1 MVFFSFV
8 FFAFY
13 SKITNLIFD
22 KDKVD
27 IFKEDMEQIAFYF
40 KPFDDKLSDFLLQL
54 DSLSKDYIAG
64 KNILH
69 TREKEIDAMW
79 KYMKE
84 NKYYLAKLGFA
95 KYDGLI
101 NFMSKMR
108 WHKDEIF
115 DLLGKDTTYNYLV
128 ILQNTNEKRPNGWFF
143 GSFAF
148 ITVANWHLTE
158 LEIVDSYYP
167 DYIAYKTFIDAPER
181 ANVFIPE
188 KRIWFLSANKFWFTD
203 MDGKNIKL
211 IYEKAFN
218 ETYDMEKVKKTI
230 VPDLWPKLLNK
241 NIKWVIF
248 VRSDFF
254 ELVVPNLKETLRER
268 QFTNACVNLIR
279 WEVRWNRKEL
289 YIKGVKEYFNN
300 NKFKIAKNII
310 NNFQELLDKK
320 MINIYLSNVSVPL
333 NDFLQK
339 SNLSTVFSTWHIYS
353 RDANNSFNKS
363 DGFVT
368 KNIQIFD
375 SNWKIV
381 VDETKDIVDIKALT
395 PWEYKMKIFYN
406 FNVSDYYKNFIYWLQ
421 DKYGIKLRE
430 REEWILAVKPAQY
443 DPDRILRR
451 WETNSTLY
459 FPQHIDIISYT
470 WDLFSWNIF
479 YAPFADW
486 LSYHTR
492 ITENN
497 KTKTIEINFKI
508 KQ

>member
-40 KPFDDKLSDFLLQL
+40 KPFDEKLSDFLLQL
-54 DSLSKDYIAG
+54 DSVSKDYIAG

-79 KYMKE
+79 QYMKE
-84 NKYYLAKLGFA
+84 NKYYLTKLWFA

-101 NFMSKMR
+101 NFISKLR

-115 DLLGKDTTYNYLV
+115 DLLGKDKTYNYLV

-148 ITVANWHLTE
+148 ITVSNWHLIG

-167 DYIAYKTFIDAPER
+167 DYIAYKTFIDAPEWS
-181 ANVFIPE
+181 NVFLPE

-203 MDGKNIKL
+203 IDGKNIKL

-218 ETYDMEKVKKTI
+218 ETYDMEKVQKTI
-230 VPDLWPKLLNK
+230 RPDLRPKLLNK
-241 NIKWVIF
+241 NIKGVIF

-268 QFTNACVNLIR
+268 QFTNACVDLIR
-279 WEVRWNRKEL
+279 WETRWNKKEL
-289 YIKGVKEYFNN
+289 YIKKVTDYFNN
-300 NKFKIAKNII
+300 NKGKIAKNII

-333 NDFLQK
+333 HEFLKK
-339 SNLSTVFSTWHIYS
+339 SNLNTIFSSWNIYS
-353 RDANNSFNKS
+353 RDSNNSFNKS

-381 VDETKDIVDIKALT
+381 VDETKDILDIKELH
-395 PWEYKMKIFYN
+395 PWEYTMKIFYN

-421 DKYGIKLRE
+421 DKYWIKITE
-430 REEWILAVKPAQY
+430 REERILAIKPAQY
-443 DPDRILRR
+443 EPDKILKR

-459 FPQHIDIISYT
+459 FPQNIDIISYT
-470 WDLFSWNIF
+470 GDLFDTNIF

-497 KTKTIEINFKI
+497 KTKTIEITFKI
-508 KQ
+508 K